1 MTEKEAIL
9 LLITYN
15 DWSRGDE
22 IPMPEPK
29 QIGIAIDTV
38 IQLWKERNADG
49 GIDRIVEANEMVKRK
64 PILVARLPISRG
76 TDETVVRPL
85 LQSPIRQDYHV
96 IIEFEDIESSRY
108 EILECSYAD

>member
-29 QIGIAIDTV
+29 QIGNAIDTV
-38 IQLWKERNADG
+38 IQLWKQRNADG
-49 GIDRIVEANEMVKRK
+49 SKTIK
-64 PILVARLPISRG
+64 PILVAKLRLNTKI
-76 TDETVVRPL
+76 DEEVLNL
-85 LQSPIRQDYHV
+85 LKQDYHV
-96 IIEFEDIESSRY
+96 IIEFEDIESSKY
-108 EILECSYAD
+108 EILECSY

>member
-38 IQLWKERNADG
+38 VNAWKQRNADVG
-49 GIDRIVEANEMVKRK
+49 KTIK
-64 PILVARLPISRG
+64 PILVAKLRLNTKI
-76 TDETVVRPL
+76 DEEVLKVL
-85 LQSPIRQDYHV
+85 KQDYHV
-96 IIEFEDIESSRY
+96 IIEFEDIESSKY
-108 EILECSYAD
+108 EILECSY

>member
-38 IQLWKERNADG
+38 VNAWKERNADEG
-49 GIDRIVEANEMVKRK
+49 KTIK
-64 PILVARLPISRG
+64 L
-76 TDETVVRPL
+76 T
-85 LQSPIRQDYHV
+85 
-96 IIEFEDIESSRY
+96 
-108 EILECSYAD
+108 

>member
-38 IQLWKERNADG
+38 IQLWKERNANIRKTISHVV
-49 GIDRIVEANEMVKRK
+49 GINEKVK
-64 PILVARLPISRG
+64 PIMVARLRLNTKI
-76 TDETVVRPL
+76 DEEVLNL
-85 LQSPIRQDYHV
+85 LKQDYHV
-96 IIEFEDIESSRY
+96 IIEFEDIESSKY

>member
-15 DWSRGDE
+15 DWRRGDE

-29 QIGIAIDTV
+29 QIGNAIDTV
-38 IQLWKERNADG
+38 VNAWKERNADG
-49 GIDRIVEANEMVKRK
+49 GKTIDHNVEANEVVKRK
-64 PILVARLPISRG
+64 PILVAKLRLNTKI
-76 TDETVVRPL
+76 DEEVLKVL
-85 LQSPIRQDYHV
+85 KQDYHV
-96 IIEFEDIESSRY
+96 IIEFEDIESSKY

>member
-38 IQLWKERNADG
+38 VNAWKQRNADG
-49 GIDRIVEANEMVKRK
+49 GKTIK

-76 TDETVVRPL
+76 TDERVVRPL

-96 IIEFEDIESSRY
+96 IIEFEDIECSKY

>member
-38 IQLWKERNADG
+38 VNAWKQRNPEG
-49 GIDRIVEANEMVKRK
+49 SKTIK
-64 PILVARLPISRG
+64 PILVAKLRLNTKI
-76 TDETVVRPL
+76 DEEVLKVL
-85 LQSPIRQDYHV
+85 RQDYHV
-96 IIEFEDIESSRY
+96 IIEFEDIESSKY
-108 EILECSYAD
+108 EILECSY

>member
-15 DWSRGDE
+15 DWRRGDE

-29 QIGIAIDTV
+29 DLGIAIDTV
-38 IQLWKERNADG
+38 IQLWKERNANIRKTISHVV
-49 GIDRIVEANEMVKRK
+49 GINEKVK
-64 PILVARLPISRG
+64 PIMVARLRLNTKI
-76 TDETVVRPL
+76 DEEVLNL
-85 LQSPIRQDYHV
+85 LKQDYHV
-96 IIEFEDIESSRY
+96 IIEFEDIESSKY

>member
-38 IQLWKERNADG
+38 IKLWKQRNADG
-49 GIDRIVEANEMVKRK
+49 CINHDVDANEMVK
-64 PILVARLPISRG
+64 
-76 TDETVVRPL
+76 
-85 LQSPIRQDYHV
+85 
-96 IIEFEDIESSRY
+96 
-108 EILECSYAD
+108 

>member
-38 IQLWKERNADG
+38 IQLWKERNANIRKTISHVV
-49 GIDRIVEANEMVKRK
+49 GIKEKVK
-64 PILVARLPISRG
+64 PIMVARLRLNTKI
-76 TDETVVRPL
+76 DEEVLNL
-85 LQSPIRQDYHV
+85 LKQDYHV
-96 IIEFEDIESSRY
+96 IIEFEDIESSKY

>member
-15 DWSRGDE
+15 DWRRGDE
-22 IPMPEPK
+22 IPMPNTN

-49 GIDRIVEANEMVKRK
+49 SKTINHNVEANEVVKRK
-64 PILVARLPISRG
+64 PILIARLKLNTQI
-76 TDETVVRPL
+76 DEKAFRKL
-85 LQSPIRQDYHV
+85 SKDYHV
-96 IIEFEDIESSRY
+96 IIEFEDIDSNKY
-108 EILECSYAD
+108 EILECSY

>member
-38 IQLWKERNADG
+38 IQLWKERNAN
-49 GIDRIVEANEMVKRK
+49 IRKTISHIVESNEMVKAK
-64 PILVARLPISRG
+64 PILLARLRLNTKI
-76 TDETVVRPL
+76 DEEVLNL
-85 LQSPIRQDYHV
+85 LRQDYHV

>member
-15 DWSRGDE
+15 DWRRGDE

-29 QIGIAIDTV
+29 QLGIAIDTV
-38 IQLWKERNADG
+38 IKLWKERNANIRKTISHVV
-49 GIDRIVEANEMVKRK
+49 GINEKVK
-64 PILVARLPISRG
+64 PIMVAKLRLNTKI
-76 TDETVVRPL
+76 DEEVLNL
-85 LQSPIRQDYHV
+85 LRQDYHV

>member
-15 DWSRGDE
+15 DWRRGDE

-29 QIGIAIDTV
+29 DLGIAIDTV
-38 IQLWKERNADG
+38 IQLWKERNANIRKTISHVL
-49 GIDRIVEANEMVKRK
+49 GINEKVK
-64 PILVARLPISRG
+64 PIMVARLRLNTKI
-76 TDETVVRPL
+76 DEEVLNL
-85 LQSPIRQDYHV
+85 LKQDYHV
-96 IIEFEDIESSRY
+96 IIEFEDIESSKY

>member
-38 IQLWKERNADG
+38 VNAWKERNADESKT
-49 GIDRIVEANEMVKRK
+49 INHNVEANEVVKRK
-64 PILVARLPISRG
+64 PILIARLKLNTQI
-76 TDETVVRPL
+76 DEKAFREL
-85 LQSPIRQDYHV
+85 SKDYHV
-96 IIEFEDIESSRY
+96 IIEFEDIDSNKY
-108 EILECSYAD
+108 EMLECSY

>member
-9 LLITYN
+9 ILITYN

-38 IQLWKERNADG
+38 VNAWKERNANG
-49 GIDRIVEANEMVKRK
+49 VIDHIVEANEMVKRK
-64 PILVARLPISRG
+64 PILVQKLRLNTKI
-76 TDETVVRPL
+76 DEEVLNL
-85 LQSPIRQDYHV
+85 LKQDYHV
-96 IIEFEDIESSRY
+96 IIEFEDIESSKY

>member
-38 IQLWKERNADG
+38 IQLWKERNSEET
-49 GIDRIVEANEMVKRK
+49 IDNAN
-64 PILVARLPISRG
+64 
-76 TDETVVRPL
+76 
-85 LQSPIRQDYHV
+85 
-96 IIEFEDIESSRY
+96 
-108 EILECSYAD
+108 